1 MSFRIQS
8 AVFPVA
14 GLGTR
19 FLPATKASPK
29 EMLPIVN
36 KPLIQY
42 AVEEA
47 LSAGAERLIF
57 VTSPSKRA
65 IEQHFQTN
73 VELESVLSNSGNKK
87 MLALVQNII
96 PSSVECVFV
105 QQGAPLGLGHAVL
118 CARAAVGEV
127 PFFVHLADDLIR
139 SDTPCLEQM
148 RQHYARHHSSVLAV
162 EAVPSDQ
169 TASYGIV
176 SVKKEPSGAQR
187 IDKIIEKPKPE
198 EAPSNLAVVGRYLLT
213 PAIFEQL
220 EGRDPG
226 AGGEIQLTDG
236 IAGIL
241 GHESV
246 HALLFEG
253 TRYDCGSRLGYLKA
267 TVEYGLHSEEVG
279 GRFREYLKELT
290 KKMY

>member
-1 MSFRIQS
+1 M
-8 AVFPVA
+8 
-14 GLGTR
+14 
-19 FLPATKASPK
+19 
-29 EMLPIVN
+29 
-36 KPLIQY
+36 
-42 AVEEA
+42 
-47 LSAGAERLIF
+47 
-57 VTSPSKRA
+57 
-65 IEQHFQTN
+65 
-73 VELESVLSNSGNKK
+73 ELESALSDSGNKK
-87 MLALVQNII
+87 MLALVQNIV
-96 PSSVECVFV
+96 PSNVECVFV

-118 CARAAVGEV
+118 CARAAVGEA

-148 RQHYARHHSSVLAV
+148 RQYYERYHSSVLAV
-162 EAVPSDQ
+162 EAVPNDR

-176 SVKKEPSGAQR
+176 SVKKEPSGARRVDR
-187 IDKIIEKPKPE
+187 IVEKPKPE

-220 EGRDPG
+220 EKGSPG

-267 TVEYGLHSEEVG
+267 TVEYGLHNEEVG
-279 GRFREYLKELT
+279 GRFRKYLKGLT
-290 KKMY
+290 KKI

>member
-1 MSFRIQS
+1 MNFRIQS
-8 AVFPVA
+8 TVFPVA

-19 FLPATKASPK
+19 FLPATKVSPK

-65 IEQHFQTN
+65 IEQHFQAN
-73 VELESVLSNSGNKK
+73 VELESALSDSGNKK
-87 MLALVQNII
+87 MLALVQNIV
-96 PSSVECVFV
+96 PSNVECVFV

-118 CARAAVGEV
+118 CARAAVGEA

-148 RQHYARHHSSVLAV
+148 RQYYERYHSSVLAI
-162 EAVPSDQ
+162 EAVPNDR
-169 TASYGIV
+169 TTSYGIV
-176 SVKKEPSGAQR
+176 SVKKESSGARR

-220 EGRDPG
+220 EERSPG

-267 TVEYGLHSEEVG
+267 TVEYGLHNEEVG
-279 GRFREYLKELT
+279 ERFRKYLKGLT
-290 KKMY
+290 NKM

>member
-8 AVFPVA
+8 TVFPVA

-19 FLPATKASPK
+19 FLPATKVSPK

-65 IEQHFQTN
+65 IEQHFQAN
-73 VELESVLSNSGNKK
+73 VELESALSDSGNKK
-87 MLALVQNII
+87 MLALVQNIV
-96 PSSVECVFV
+96 PSNVECVFV

-118 CARAAVGEV
+118 CARAAVGEE

-148 RQHYARHHSSVLAV
+148 RQYYERYHSSVLAI
-162 EAVPSDQ
+162 EAVPNDR
-169 TASYGIV
+169 TANYGIV
-176 SVKKEPSGAQR
+176 SVKKEPSGARRVDR
-187 IDKIIEKPKPE
+187 IVEKPKPE

-220 EGRDPG
+220 EEGSPG

-267 TVEYGLHSEEVG
+267 TVEYGLHNEEVG
-279 GRFREYLKELT
+279 ERFRKYLKGLT
-290 KKMY
+290 NKM

>member
-1 MSFRIQS
+1 
-8 AVFPVA
+8 
-14 GLGTR
+14 
-19 FLPATKASPK
+19 
-29 EMLPIVN
+29 EN
-36 KPLIQY
+36 
-42 AVEEA
+42 A
-47 LSAGAERLIF
+47 LSD
-57 VTSPSKRA
+57 
-65 IEQHFQTN
+65 
-73 VELESVLSNSGNKK
+73 SGNKK
-87 MLALVQNII
+87 MLALVQNIV

-118 CARAAVGEV
+118 CAREAVGEA

-148 RQHYARHHSSVLAV
+148 RQYYERYHSSVLAV
-162 EAVPSDQ
+162 EAVPNDQ
-169 TASYGIV
+169 TTSYGIV
-176 SVKKEPSGAQR
+176 SVKKESSGARR

-220 EGRDPG
+220 EERSPG

-253 TRYDCGSRLGYLKA
+253 IRYDCGSRLGYLKA
-267 TVEYGLHSEEVG
+267 TVEYGLHDEEVG
-279 GRFREYLKELT
+279 ERFRKYLKGLT
-290 KKMY
+290 KKI